1 MPAKGSEYALLQKKL
16 LRENMLK
23 EESTHRSRARETERY
38 LLASQRNNLEEQR
51 MNLRY
56 GLEKLPTSVR
66 QHYLER
72 INNLTGQIE
81 ASKKRFPMYRGNYD
95 MY

>member
-1 MPAKGSEYALLQKKL
+1 MPGKGSEYALLQKKL
-16 LRENMLK
+16 ARENMLK
-23 EESTHRSRARETERY
+23 EESSHRSRVMQSEKYR
-38 LLASQRNNLEEQR
+38 LASQRNGLEEQR

-56 GLEKLPTSVR
+56 GLEKLPVSVR
-66 QHYLER
+66 QYYLER

-81 ASKKRFPMYRGNYD
+81 ASKKRFPEFRGNFD